1 MNKQTNKNLIVVG
14 ALALMLS
21 ASHASAYVPGVWDP
35 QFQMYNNNGAP
46 MTNVIRS
53 SYDPYVQPQ
62 VAVQP
67 IYMHPQMQAQSY
79 TYQAQ
84 PQYQAPYQYQA
95 QPAQLASPL
104 TTQYVAPVQRTVDQ
118 ASTAV
123 SNTTQRVVNR
133 VNSNVIR
140 GDVPAA
146 KTIDT
151 TAQML
156 PVVNGN
162 MGGNIGYDQGA
173 SAFNG
178 VSSFM
183 PNSIIQWFFVILLI
197 LAIIILAR
205 KIGKHNHDVHVVP
218 AH

>member
-1 MNKQTNKNLIVVG
+1 MNNQTNKNLIVVG

-104 TTQYVAPVQRTVDQ
+104 TTQYVAPVQRPAAQPAQ
-118 ASTAV
+118 APVQSV
-123 SNTTQRVVNR
+123 QSVR
-133 VNSNVIR
+133 SNVIR

-162 MGGNIGYDQGA
+162 MGMDQGA

>member
-1 MNKQTNKNLIVVG
+1 MNNQTNKNLIVVG

-104 TTQYVAPVQRTVDQ
+104 TTQYVAPVQRQ
-118 ASTAV
+118 AAQPVQAPVQSV
-123 SNTTQRVVNR
+123 QSVR
-133 VNSNVIR
+133 SNVIR